1 MPTTDEY
8 RAELRALPEADVPAH
23 LTERSGLPGPRSN
36 LSLLDAFGDVAP
48 AALVLRLAA
57 VEDEYLRCCGTAA
70 VGRLLL
76 EAGPAD
82 RPALADLLHDRAADP
97 SWRVREATAMA
108 VQRLG
113 DGDPARLREL
123 VATWAADPHPLV
135 RRAAVAGIC
144 EPRLLADPLTARA
157 ALDAC
162 QVATDGLVATVADR
176 RRDPDVRTLRQGLGY
191 CWSVA
196 VASSPAEG
204 LPRFAALA
212 GSSDPD
218 VAWID
223 RENRKKARLRR
234 LLDDEAARA

>member
-8 RAELRALPEADVPAH
+8 RAELRALPEEDVPAY

-48 AALVLRLAA
+48 AAVVLRLAD
-57 VEDEYLRCCGTAA
+57 VEDEYLRSCGTAA

-82 RPALADLLHDRAADP
+82 RPALVDLLHDRAADP

-113 DGDPARLREL
+113 DGDPVRLREM
-123 VATWAADPHPLV
+123 VATW
-135 RRAAVAGIC
+135 AAVAGIC

-162 QVATDGLVATVADR
+162 QVATDGLVATAADR

-196 VASSPAEG
+196 VAGNPAEG

-212 GSSDPD
+212 GSADPD
-218 VAWID
+218 IAWID

-234 LLDDEAARA
+234 LTEAGRKTRSGRVQLR